1 MGMATAPELTE
12 RQLDLIQL
20 ALFLALFPIS
30 YFMWRH
36 YQSMRRRFPGAIPPL
51 RGGPEG
57 AALAKAAGLPK
68 DKAG

>member
-1 MGMATAPELTE
+1 MGMTSPPELT
-12 RQLDLIQL
+12 QQQQDYLQL
-20 ALFLALFPIS
+20 ALLLALFPVS

-36 YQSMRRRFPGAIPPL
+36 YQSMRRRFPGPIPSL